1 METFKFQVSL
11 PSNSTMTYIFHDK
24 EKAKEK
30 RAEFLEIDERFAPS
44 EIETFAPDSKAII
57 VNKNDK
63 PYGLVVDS
71 FDRKQEI
78 VVKRLGDSTNSSD
91 SFTNATILP
100 DGKVALILD
109 PALLV

>member
-1 METFKFQVSL
+1 MLGINTDDTSGKETLTVV
-11 PSNSTMTYIFHDK
+11 
-24 EKAKEK
+24 
-30 RAEFLEIDERFAPS
+30 
-44 EIETFAPDSKAII
+44 I
-57 VNKNDK
+57 VKKNGK

-78 VVKRLGDSTNSSD
+78 VIKRLGGDSTSSSD